1 MRERVLDV
9 ETVVRGQNLGDKVL
23 LFSVVFDVAFWY
35 RSKIESRAAWERLER
50 ELRSSVTDKEEQL
63 AAMNSKLNSV
73 EVELSDLRATNN
85 QLTQHNAD
93 CQRLMAE
100 REAQSAR
107 LNAQVKTNF
116 GQFIFL

>member
-9 ETVVRGQNLGDKVL
+9 ETVVRGQNLGDKIL

-35 RSKIESRAAWERLER
+35 RSKTESRAAWERLER

-107 LNAQVKTNF
+107 LSAQVKTNF